1 MSGTDTDP
9 DLSSADYHR
18 LAEFRYLLRRFL
30 AFSSGAAEAEG
41 LTPQQHQALLSIK
54 GHPERCAL
62 TVGELAERLCIRH
75 HSAVGLVDRL
85 ESRGLV
91 LRRLNDDDQREVWIT
106 LTPDAEARLANL
118 TAAHRTE
125 LRRMAPLLQT
135 LLAQFCDEDGPSP
148 PASKSPQTD

>member
-1 MSGTDTDP
+1 MSAAEIDP
-9 DLSSADYHR
+9 GLSGADYRR

-30 AFSSGAAEAEG
+30 AFSGNAAEAAG

-54 GHPERCAL
+54 GHPLRCWL

-85 ESRGLV
+85 EARGLV
-91 LRRLNDDDQREVWIT
+91 CRRPNDDDHREVWIT

-135 LLAQFCDEDGPSP
+135 LLAQLSEDDAPSP
-148 PASKSPQTD
+148 AATQG